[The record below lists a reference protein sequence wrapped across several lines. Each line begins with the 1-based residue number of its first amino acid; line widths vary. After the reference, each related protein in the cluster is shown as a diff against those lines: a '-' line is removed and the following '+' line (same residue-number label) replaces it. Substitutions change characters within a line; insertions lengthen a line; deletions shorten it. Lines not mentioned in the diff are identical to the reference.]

1 MYPPEQRVLDAAIE
15 QSQALLGHPNH
26 TVAAAAMDTAGR
38 IFTAVNNYHF
48 DGGPCA
54 ELVVL
59 GVAAAAQA
67 GPLTTMVAIGDRNR
81 GVMPPCGRCR
91 QTLLDQHPDAFVI
104 LELEGEHVTRPVREL
119 LPHSYVY
126 PDAARE
132 RFLRF
137 NPVHYEPVF
146 AGRKTATT
154 RFNDPVSV
162 GDAWLL
168 FEFDEQYK
176 RLPGVIE
183 SVTSKRFDELSD
195 EDARLELLETG
206 DDLRA
211 GLRLYYPSISAS
223 SQVEVVRF
231 SVRL

>member
-1 MYPPEQRVLDAAIE
+1 M
-15 QSQALLGHPNH
+15 
-26 TVAAAAMDTAGR
+26 
-38 IFTAVNNYHF
+38 
-48 DGGPCA
+48 
-54 ELVVL
+54 
-59 GVAAAAQA
+59 
-67 GPLTTMVAIGDRNR
+67 
-81 GVMPPCGRCR
+81 
-91 QTLLDQHPDAFVI
+91 
-104 LELEGEHVTRPVREL
+104 TRPVREL